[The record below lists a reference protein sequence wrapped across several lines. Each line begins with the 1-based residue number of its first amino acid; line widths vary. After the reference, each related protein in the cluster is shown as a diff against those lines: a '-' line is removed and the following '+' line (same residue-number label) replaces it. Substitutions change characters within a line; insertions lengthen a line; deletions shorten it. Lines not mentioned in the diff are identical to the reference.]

1 MKKGTRMKG
10 SVSCDDD
17 DDDEEGGEER
27 NAMPVRVSET
37 VR

>member
-1 MKKGTRMKG
+1 MKR

-17 DDDEEGGEER
+17 DAEGGEER
-27 NAMPVRVSET
+27 KAMPVRVSGT

>member
-1 MKKGTRMKG
+1 MKKGTRIKG

-27 NAMPVRVSET
+27 NAMPVCKEG
-37 VR
+37 